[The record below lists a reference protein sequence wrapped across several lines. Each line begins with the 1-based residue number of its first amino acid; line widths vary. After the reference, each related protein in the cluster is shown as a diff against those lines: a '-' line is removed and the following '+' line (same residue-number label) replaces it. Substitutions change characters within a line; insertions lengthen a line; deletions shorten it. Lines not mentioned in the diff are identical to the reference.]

1 MTQRMISIKSVND
14 LPDVFKDKVQFQV
27 TDNNVEA
34 VVFTLG
40 DETIRVVTNGSY
52 SNNLKVLQSQPKK
65 EVTKYKLSGGIAGI
79 AGMQMQ
85 PEMFDSGYDAD
96 EKRKGYERK
105 FDYNEVDLKIEPVV
119 EFVEEDK
126 I

>member
-1 MTQRMISIKSVND
+1 MTQRMVSIKSVND

-40 DETIRVVTNGSY
+40 DATLRIVTNGSY

-65 EVTKYKLSGGIAGI
+65 EVTKYKLSGGIAGMI
-79 AGMQMQ
+79 MQ
-85 PEMFDSGYDAD
+85 PEMFNSENDAD

-105 FDYNEVDLKIEPVV
+105 FDYDEVDLKIEPVV

>member
-40 DETIRVVTNGSY
+40 DETLRIATNGSY

-65 EVTKYKLSGGIAGI
+65 EVTKYKLSGSAG
-79 AGMQMQ
+79 GMTMQ
-85 PEMFDSGYDAD
+85 PEMFDSEYDAD

>member
-40 DETIRVVTNGSY
+40 DATLRIVTNGSY

-65 EVTKYKLSGGIAGI
+65 EVTKYKLSGGIAG
-79 AGMQMQ
+79 MQMQ
-85 PEMFDSGYDAD
+85 PEMFDSEKDAD

-105 FDYNEVDLKIEPVV
+105 FDYDEVDLKIEPVV

>member
-40 DETIRVVTNGSY
+40 DATLRIVTNGSY

-65 EVTKYKLSGGIAGI
+65 EVTKYKLSGGIAG
-79 AGMQMQ
+79 MQMQ
-85 PEMFDSGYDAD
+85 PEMFDSENDAD

-105 FDYNEVDLKIEPVV
+105 FDYDEVDLKIEPVV

>member
-40 DETIRVVTNGSY
+40 DETIRVVVASTY
-52 SNNLKVLQSQPKK
+52 SNSLKVLQSQPKK
-65 EVTKYKLSGGIAGI
+65 QVTKYKLSGSAG
-79 AGMQMQ
+79 GMQMQ
-85 PEMFDSGYDAD
+85 PEMFDSEYDAD

>member
-40 DETIRVVTNGSY
+40 DETIRIVVADSY
-52 SNNLKVLQSQPKK
+52 SKNLKVLQSQPKK
-65 EVTKYKLSGGIAGI
+65 EVTKYKLSGSAG
-79 AGMQMQ
+79 GMQMQ
-85 PEMFDSGYDAD
+85 PEMFDSEYDAD

-105 FDYNEVDLKIEPVV
+105 FDYDDVDLKIEPVV
-119 EFVEEDK
+119 ELVEEDK

>member
-40 DETIRVVTNGSY
+40 DETIRVVVASTY
-52 SNNLKVLQSQPKK
+52 SNSLKVLQSQPKK
-65 EVTKYKLSGGIAGI
+65 EVTKYKLSGSAG
-79 AGMQMQ
+79 GMTMQ
-85 PEMFDSGYDAD
+85 PEMFDSEYDAD

-105 FDYNEVDLKIEPVV
+105 FDYDEVDLKIEPVV

>member
-1 MTQRMISIKSVND
+1 MTQRMVSIKSVND

-27 TDNNVEA
+27 TDNYVEA
-34 VVFTLG
+34 IVFTLG
-40 DETIRVVTNGSY
+40 DETLRIVAADSY
-52 SNNLKVLQSQPKK
+52 SKNLKVLQFQPKK
-65 EVTKYKLSGGIAGI
+65 QVTKYKLSGSAG
-79 AGMQMQ
+79 GMQMQ
-85 PEMFDSGYDAD
+85 PEMFDSENDAD

-105 FDYNEVDLKIEPVV
+105 FDYDEVDLKIEPVV

>member
-1 MTQRMISIKSVND
+1 MTRLISIKAVSD
-14 LPDVFKDKVQFQV
+14 LPEAFKDKVSFQV
-27 TDNNVEA
+27 VDNNVEV

-40 DETIRVVTNGSY
+40 DATLRIVTNGSY

-65 EVTKYKLSGGIAGI
+65 EVTKYKLSGSAG
-79 AGMQMQ
+79 GMQMQ
-85 PEMFDSGYDAD
+85 PEMFDSENDAD
-96 EKRKGYERK
+96 EKRKAYECK
-105 FDYNEVDLKIEPVV
+105 FDYNEVDLSIEPVV